1 MYQIKQ
7 YSYNQAEKLNV
18 IIKPSTRKNKK
29 IDVYDKQNNYITS
42 IGDRRYK
49 DYPTYL
55 LQDKTL
61 ADERRRLYRIRHKKD
76 KDILGSSGYYANKI
90 LW

>member
-1 MYQIKQ
+1 MYHIKAH
-7 YSYNQAEKLNV
+7 SYKQAEKLNV

-29 IDVYDKQNNYITS
+29 IDVYDKKNNFITS
-42 IGDRRYK
+42 IGDTSYN

-55 LQDKTL
+55 LIDKDL
-61 ADERRRLYRIRHKKD
+61 ADERRRLYRIRHQRD
-76 KDILGSSGYYANKI
+76 KDVLGSAGYYANKI